1 MSGDKEREKSTGCG
15 LMELL
20 LFSGALVAGTGC
32 SLTSKVLLSM
42 KSHGMTGQVENFS
55 YPLFQTFGMFIG
67 MTAALIMH
75 FIVKY
80 YRIPFPGY
88 VHKKD
93 DKWISMDG
101 SEAKEPKVIPL
112 WMYFLLIIPSIF
124 DLVATT
130 LCMYGL
136 RYVNVS
142 IYQMLRGKN
151 VSVP

>member
-1 MSGDKEREKSTGCG
+1 MSKDREERDSFTGFG
-15 LMELL
+15 MMELL
-20 LFSGALVAGTGC
+20 LFLGALVAGTAC
-32 SLTSKVLLSM
+32 SLTSKILLSM

-75 FIVKY
+75 VIVQSN
-80 YRIPFPGY
+80 RIPFPGY
-88 VHKKD
+88 VHKRD
-93 DKWISMDG
+93 DGKWIAMDG
-101 SEAKEPKVIPL
+101 SDAVEPKKIPV
-112 WMYFLLIIPSIF
+112 WMYFVLIIPSIF

-142 IYQMLRGKN
+142 IYQMLRGL
-151 VSVP
+151 

>member
-1 MSGDKEREKSTGCG
+1 
-15 LMELL
+15 
-20 LFSGALVAGTGC
+20 
-32 SLTSKVLLSM
+32 
-42 KSHGMTGQVENFS
+42 
-55 YPLFQTFGMFIG
+55 MFIG